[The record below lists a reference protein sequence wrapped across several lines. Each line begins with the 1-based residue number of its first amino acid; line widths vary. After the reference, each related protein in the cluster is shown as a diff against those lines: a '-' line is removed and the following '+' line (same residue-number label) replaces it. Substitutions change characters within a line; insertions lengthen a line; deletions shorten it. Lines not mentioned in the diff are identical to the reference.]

1 MQSIPPTGFNQK
13 RSLTDGE
20 WRLCDYLVQ
29 PASYSFDPILESVP
43 SHLFEGRPTL
53 PLPPDEL
60 PIVCADGAGARGF
73 FRVVELYA
81 ARFTS
86 VVCHSARTIFV
97 HHLSIAVPSIHRNGI
112 VKNARRTTPLHG
124 SRTVEPKTPP

>member
-1 MQSIPPTGFNQK
+1 MQSQKEVTRTGFNQK

-20 WRLCDYLVQ
+20 WRLRDYLVQ
-29 PASYSFDPILESVP
+29 PASYSFDPILESAP

-60 PIVCADGAGARGF
+60 SFVCADGAGARWF

-81 ARFTS
+81 ARFTN

-97 HHLSIAVPSIHRNGI
+97 HHLSSGHQ
-112 VKNARRTTPLHG
+112 
-124 SRTVEPKTPP
+124 